1 MEIDMMKKSFM
12 LAAAAGLLTVGA
24 PAAAGDKVLKST
36 AIGAGAGALVGA
48 VVPGI
53 STGTGALVGAGTGL
67 AVGAINKNK
76 NKHRDRYGR
85 SYWVDKHGRRH
96 YR

>member
-1 MEIDMMKKSFM
+1 MMKKSIAV
-12 LAAAAGLLTVGA
+12 AAATSLLAFGA
-24 PAAAGDKVLKST
+24 PAVAKDNILKST

-48 VVPGI
+48 VVPGV

-76 NKHRDRYGR
+76 YKHKDRYGR

>member
-1 MEIDMMKKSFM
+1 MFKNSLV
-12 LAAAAGLLTVGA
+12 LAAAAGLMATGVPAGA
-24 PAAAGDKVLKST
+24 KDSILKST
-36 AIGAGAGALVGA
+36 AIGAGGGALVGA

-53 STGTGALVGAGTGL
+53 STGTGALIGAGTGL

-76 NKHRDRYGR
+76 RDRHRDKYGR
-85 SYWVDKHGRRH
+85 SYWRDSEGRRH

>member
-1 MEIDMMKKSFM
+1 MFKRSLV
-12 LAAAAGLLTVGA
+12 LAASVGLLATGA
-24 PAAAGDKVLKST
+24 PVEAKNKILKST

-53 STGTGALVGAGTGL
+53 STGTGALIGGGTGL

-76 NKHRDRYGR
+76 NKHRYHGR
-85 SYWVDKHGRRH
+85 NYWTDSQGRRH